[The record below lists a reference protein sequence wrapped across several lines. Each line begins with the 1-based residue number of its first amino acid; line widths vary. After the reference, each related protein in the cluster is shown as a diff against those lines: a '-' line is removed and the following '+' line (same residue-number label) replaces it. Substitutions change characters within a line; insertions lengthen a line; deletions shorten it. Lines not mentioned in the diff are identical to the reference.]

1 MPGILQDKV
10 AVITGGT
17 RGFGLEI
24 ARAYAQEGAH
34 VVIASRSEQAVS
46 QALSLLAIEGL
57 VVAGLPCHVARQ
69 DDVEQ
74 LAAFTIKSFGRLDIW
89 VNNAAISAPY
99 GPTAAIEPS
108 AFEDVLHTNILGVYY
123 GSRIALQHFCAANQG
138 KLINILGEGARRPRA
153 MQNAYGST
161 KAWTRSFTLA
171 LAREYKDTG
180 IGVFAF
186 NPGLMETELIQNVQ
200 AIQGYEGRMKPFV
213 TVRRFL
219 SQPPDVPARKAVWL
233 ASPATDGK
241 TGLEVKELTA
251 GKMFA
256 GLTRL
261 MIMKISGKPEPEI
274 KMTVTTVPVA
284 GNSIYTQL

>member
-1 MPGILQDKV
+1 MSGILHEKV

-46 QALSLLAIEGL
+46 QALSLLASQGL
-57 VVAGLPCHVARQ
+57 VVAGLPCHVARG
-69 DDVEQ
+69 DEVEQ
-74 LAAFTIKSFGRLDIW
+74 LAAHAISSFGKLDIW

-99 GPTAAIEPS
+99 GPTVQIDPS
-108 AFEDVLHTNILGVYY
+108 VFEAVLHTNILGVYH
-123 GSRIALQHFCAANQG
+123 GSRIALQHFIAANRG

-161 KAWTRSFTLA
+161 KAWTRSFTQA

-200 AIQGYEGRMKPFV
+200 VIQGYEERLKPFV

-219 SQPPDVPARKAVWL
+219 SQQPDVPARKAVWL

-256 GLTRL
+256 SVARL
-261 MIMKISGKPEPEI
+261 MVNKISGKPEPEI
-274 KMTVTTVPVA
+274 KMTVTTVPPA
-284 GNSIYTQL
+284 R

>member
-1 MPGILQDKV
+1 LPGILQDKV

-17 RGFGLEI
+17 RGFGLEL
-24 ARAYAQEGAH
+24 ARAFAKEGARL
-34 VVIASRSEQAVS
+34 VIASRSEQAVS
-46 QALSLLAIEGL
+46 QALSLLSTEGH
-57 VVAGLPCHVARQ
+57 VVAGLPCDVARR

-74 LAAFTIKSFGRLDIW
+74 LAAFTIKTFGRLDIW

-108 AFEDVLHTNILGVYY
+108 AFEDVLHTNILGVYH
-123 GSRIALQHFCAANQG
+123 GSRLALQHFSAANQG

-256 GLTRL
+256 GVARL

-274 KMTVTTVPVA
+274 KMTVTTVPAA
-284 GNSIYTQL
+284 GNSFYTQL

>member
-1 MPGILQDKV
+1 LSGILQDKV

-24 ARAYAQEGAH
+24 ARAYAQEGAC
-34 VVIASRSEQAVS
+34 VVIASRSEQSVS
-46 QALSLLAIEGL
+46 QALSLLQSEGFS
-57 VVAGLPCHVARQ
+57 VAGLPCHVARRAE
-69 DDVEQ
+69 VEQ
-74 LAAFTIKSFGRLDIW
+74 LGDLAIKNFGRLDIW

-99 GPTAAIEPS
+99 GPTADIDPS
-108 AFEDVLHTNILGVYY
+108 AFEDVLHTNILGVYH
-123 GSRIALQHFCAANQG
+123 GSGIALEHFIAAKQG

-161 KAWTRSFTLA
+161 KAWTRSFTQA

-200 AIQGYEGRMKPFV
+200 VIQGFEDKLKPFV

-219 SQPPDVPARKAVWL
+219 SQPPEVPARKAVWL

-251 GKMFA
+251 GKMLGSSF
-256 GLTRL
+256 RL
-261 MIMKISGKPEPEI
+261 LFHKISGIAEPEI
-274 KMTVTTVPVA
+274 KMIVTTVPPS
-284 GNSIYTQL
+284 GKSTSI